1 MLNTQEIVA
10 HALLEIRAVH
20 FNDAPAFTLTSN
32 TRSPVYIDCRKLISF
47 PRPRRLV
54 LGLARLVVDY
64 ELRDTRFDVIAGG
77 ETAGIPYAAW
87 LAQELDLPMI
97 YVRKAPKGFGRGS
110 QIEGE
115 FTAGAKVLL
124 FEDLLFDAQSKIN
137 FCQSIRQ
144 AGGEVHHTLVV
155 FNYGNPV
162 SLTNLNQHQITL
174 HALTDW
180 PTLLKVAQEQ
190 GYFSGPQVDVV
201 KTFLADPAA
210 WSRAY
215 LARQAGGRTT

>member
-1 MLNTQEIVA
+1 MLNVQEIVA
-10 HALLEIRAVH
+10 DALLDIQAVH
-20 FNDAPAFTLTSN
+20 FNDTKAFTLTSN

-54 LGLARLVVDY
+54 LGLTRVIVDY

-115 FTAGAKVLL
+115 LPAGAKVLL

-137 FCQSIRQ
+137 FCQGIRQ
-144 AGGEVHHTLVV
+144 AGAEVHHTLVV
-155 FNYGNPV
+155 FNYGNPI
-162 SLTNLNQHQITL
+162 SLTNLNKHQITL
-174 HALTDW
+174 HALTEW
-180 PTLLKVAQEQ
+180 PTLLRVAQEK
-190 GYFSGPQVDVV
+190 GYFSSAQVDVV

-210 WSRAY
+210 WSQAY
-215 LARQAGGRTT
+215 LARQTAP

>member
-1 MLNTQEIVA
+1 MLNIQEIVA
-10 HALLEIRAVH
+10 DALLEIRAVH
-20 FNDAPAFTLTSN
+20 FNDATPYTLTSN

-47 PRPRRLV
+47 PQPRSLV
-54 LGLARLVVDY
+54 LGLARLIVAY

-87 LAQELDLPMI
+87 LAQDLNLPMI

-115 FTAGAKVLL
+115 LPTGARVLL

-137 FCQSIRQ
+137 FCQGIRQ
-144 AGGEVHHTLVV
+144 AGAEVNHTLVV
-155 FNYGNPV
+155 FNYGNPI
-162 SLTNLNQHQITL
+162 SLTNLNKHQITL

-180 PTLLKVAQEQ
+180 PALLTVAQKK
-190 GYFSGPQVDVV
+190 GYFSSQQVGVV
-201 KTFLADPAA
+201 KTFLADPAG
-210 WSRAY
+210 WSQAY
-215 LARQAGGRTT
+215 LERQAGGQTS